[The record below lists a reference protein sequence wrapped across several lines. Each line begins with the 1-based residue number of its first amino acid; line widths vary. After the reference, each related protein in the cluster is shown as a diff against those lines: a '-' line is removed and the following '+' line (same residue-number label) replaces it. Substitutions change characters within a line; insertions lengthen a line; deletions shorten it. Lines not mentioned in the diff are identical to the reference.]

1 MAEPGYASK
10 RGWLTKQGHIFH
22 TWKKRF
28 FVLDEQLLK
37 YYKSS
42 DEGSSSETPNL
53 SELKGCINLL
63 NCKVQAIGPADGES
77 RPNCFRVTPMSNKIF
92 LIQAGDEASRDQW
105 MDVIREN
112 SQPRAGGSGQPPEQP
127 DATVG
132 MEPSALQVPNV
143 GEGDSKVTLG
153 DFELLKVIGRGT
165 YGKVMQVRRKD
176 TGEIF
181 AMKVLKKENIFARN
195 DPKDLQH
202 TIAERNVL
210 ALVNNQ
216 AHPFILG
223 LKFAFHT
230 PAKLYYVLNFC
241 NGGDLYY
248 LLSRCKK
255 FKEHQA
261 RFYAAEVFM
270 ALQHLHSLGVIYR
283 DLKPENVL
291 LVTPPASKREPP
303 KDYSV
308 ALIDFGGATWE
319 SQHHSSVVCTRQYR
333 PPEVTLGLGWDQNVD
348 LWSVGCI
355 LVELWTGTVLF
366 STHDEVEHLA
376 LMERI
381 LGTLPR
387 RLLRN
392 AVFRRSEKTFRHG
405 CLKWPDRAM
414 DRHSE
419 DFVRSQPRLRE
430 IIGGECAE
438 DEERNFEPLR
448 WTEEMGHFYD
458 FIWRL
463 LEYLPEHRMSAEA
476 ALRHPFLSAVPPRQQ
491 RAIAAL
497 RVGDACSS

>member
-1 MAEPGYASK
+1 ML
-10 RGWLTKQGHIFH
+10 R
-22 TWKKRF
+22 
-28 FVLDEQLLK
+28 V
-37 YYKSS
+37 S
-42 DEGSSSETPNL
+42 DEFDNRRYRVL
-53 SELKGCINLL
+53 KELGKGTFGRVVEMEDTKEGKTVAV
-63 NCKVQAIGPADGES
+63 KVVRAIEKYARE
-77 RPNCFRVTPMSNKIF
+77 
-92 LIQAGDEASRDQW
+92 AEDEAEILNAVQRSLPHDGSFPIVRLLRCFEARGHYCLVFETMGPSLYHRLRDIRRTLERRSGSR
-105 MDVIREN
+105 
-112 SQPRAGGSGQPPEQP
+112 ATGAYFTLEQIAVVAR
-127 DATVG
+127 DCF
-132 MEPSALQVPNV
+132 EAL
-143 GEGDSKVTLG
+143 
-153 DFELLKVIGRGT
+153 
-165 YGKVMQVRRKD
+165 
-176 TGEIF
+176 
-181 AMKVLKKENIFARN
+181 A
-195 DPKDLQH
+195 
-202 TIAERNVL
+202 
-210 ALVNNQ
+210 
-216 AHPFILG
+216 
-223 LKFAFHT
+223 
-230 PAKLYYVLNFC
+230 
-241 NGGDLYY
+241 
-248 LLSRCKK
+248 
-255 FKEHQA
+255 
-261 RFYAAEVFM
+261 
-270 ALQHLHSLGVIYR
+270 HLHKIKLTHT